1 MAVRALLLLGLVL
14 LLYPGR
20 LRRTP
25 FAPLLW
31 AGGEGCVKVATAAAT
46 GAVARE
52 AVAREAEKEA
62 ARECEGVTEKRR
74 RREEVAEREVAEAG
88 VVAPLL
94 RHQTP

>member
-1 MAVRALLLLGLVL
+1 M
-14 LLYPGR
+14 
-20 LRRTP
+20 
-25 FAPLLW
+25 
-31 AGGEGCVKVATAAAT
+31 KVATAAAT

-52 AVAREAEKEA
+52 VVAREAEKEAAREA